1 MGRRISGRFL
11 RNSFLRSFFRRNSFR
26 RSLFPQSSFQR
37 SLLFS
42 LCSLY
47 RMVMVGTKWEES
59 ARVEMLFSWCCRWF
73 FPFTRPAVHELERN
87 VTTAEHT
94 ATMRYL
100 MNAFMFWLISILPPF
115 SFVSRRRFPVRDS
128 KDSLQGLES
137 GLTNFGL
144 NSASQLEKNIF
155 PVRKVIFQ
163 RFLNHDAKI
172 RHSSYPVVRCRA
184 MPCDAGTFSLKFPKI
199 LPFSCCSVK
208 CLILPF
214 SLL

>member
-1 MGRRISGRFL
+1 MGIWSRRISGRFR
-11 RNSFLRSFFRRNSFR
+11 RNFFRRNSFR

-42 LCSLY
+42 IYSLY

-73 FPFTRPAVHELERN
+73 FPITRPAVHELERN

-115 SFVSRRRFPVRDS
+115 SFVSRRRISERISSLSGGFPFRMVPFRDGS
-128 KDSLQGLES
+128 
-137 GLTNFGL
+137 
-144 NSASQLEKNIF
+144 
-155 PVRKVIFQ
+155 
-163 RFLNHDAKI
+163 FL
-172 RHSSYPVVRCRA
+172 
-184 MPCDAGTFSLKFPKI
+184 GKFPFGFLLCRRFSGKRFEGLVAGLGVWFDEFWFEFQ
-199 LPFSCCSVK
+199 LPS
-208 CLILPF
+208 
-214 SLL
+214 

>member
-1 MGRRISGRFL
+1 M
-11 RNSFLRSFFRRNSFR
+11 
-26 RSLFPQSSFQR
+26 
-37 SLLFS
+37 
-42 LCSLY
+42 
-47 RMVMVGTKWEES
+47 
-59 ARVEMLFSWCCRWF
+59 
-73 FPFTRPAVHELERN
+73 
-87 VTTAEHT
+87 TTAEHT

-115 SFVSRRRFPVRDS
+115 SFVSRRRFSERISSLSGGSLSFFFFSEYFPVRDS

-155 PVRKVIFQ
+155 PVGKVIFQ

-184 MPCDAGTFSLKFPKI
+184 MPCDCETFSLKSPKI
-199 LPFSCCSVK
+199 LPFS
-208 CLILPF
+208 
-214 SLL
+214 LL

>member
-1 MGRRISGRFL
+1 MGIWSRRISGLFR
-11 RNSFLRSFFRRNSFR
+11 RSFFRRNSFR

-42 LCSLY
+42 IYSLY

-73 FPFTRPAVHELERN
+73 FPITRPAVHELERN

-115 SFVSRRRFPVRDS
+115 SFVSRRRISERISSLSGWFLFRMVPFRESSLSGFSFSGKFPFGFILLRRFPVRDS

-144 NSASQLEKNIF
+144 NFSF
-155 PVRKVIFQ
+155 PVREK
-163 RFLNHDAKI
+163 
-172 RHSSYPVVRCRA
+172 Y
-184 MPCDAGTFSLKFPKI
+184 FP
-199 LPFSCCSVK
+199 S
-208 CLILPF
+208 
-214 SLL
+214 

>member
-1 MGRRISGRFL
+1 MGRRISGR
-11 RNSFLRSFFRRNSFR
+11 FR

-73 FPFTRPAVHELERN
+73 FPITRPAVHELERN

-100 MNAFMFWLISILPPF
+100 MNAFMFWLINILPPF
-115 SFVSRRRFPVRDS
+115 SFVSRRRFPEKIS
-128 KDSLQGLES
+128 SLSGKFPFGFILFRRFSGKRFEGLVA
-137 GLTNFGL
+137 GLGVWFDEFWFEF
-144 NSASQLEKNIF
+144 SF
-155 PVRKVIFQ
+155 PVREK
-163 RFLNHDAKI
+163 
-172 RHSSYPVVRCRA
+172 Y
-184 MPCDAGTFSLKFPKI
+184 FP
-199 LPFSCCSVK
+199 S
-208 CLILPF
+208 
-214 SLL
+214 

>member
-1 MGRRISGRFL
+1 
-11 RNSFLRSFFRRNSFR
+11 
-26 RSLFPQSSFQR
+26 
-37 SLLFS
+37 
-42 LCSLY
+42 
-47 RMVMVGTKWEES
+47 
-59 ARVEMLFSWCCRWF
+59 MLFSWCCRWF
-73 FPFTRPAVHELERN
+73 FPITSPAVHELERN
-87 VTTAEHT
+87 VTTAEHP

-100 MNAFMFWLISILPPF
+100 MNAFIFWLISILPPF
-115 SFVSRRRFPVRDS
+115 SFVSRRRFSERISSLSGGSLLGWFPFVFFFSEDFPVRDS

-155 PVRKVIFQ
+155 PVGKVIFQ

-184 MPCDAGTFSLKFPKI
+184 IVKHLVWNPLKFYHFRFYRAKFYQFRVI
-199 LPFSCCSVK
+199 VLNALVLPV
-208 CLILPF
+208 

>member
-1 MGRRISGRFL
+1 MGIWSRRISGLFR
-11 RNSFLRSFFRRNSFR
+11 RSFFRRNSFR

-42 LCSLY
+42 IYSLY

-73 FPFTRPAVHELERN
+73 FPITRPAVHELERN

-115 SFVSRRRFPVRDS
+115 SFVSRRRISRKDFLAFGRVPFQDGSFSGWFLFGRFP
-128 KDSLQGLES
+128 
-137 GLTNFGL
+137 F
-144 NSASQLEKNIF
+144 
-155 PVRKVIFQ
+155 
-163 RFLNHDAKI
+163 RF
-172 RHSSYPVVRCRA
+172 YP
-184 MPCDAGTFSLKFPKI
+184 FPKI
-199 LPFSCCSVK
+199 FR
-208 CLILPF
+208 
-214 SLL
+214 

>member
-1 MGRRISGRFL
+1 
-11 RNSFLRSFFRRNSFR
+11 
-26 RSLFPQSSFQR
+26 
-37 SLLFS
+37 
-42 LCSLY
+42 
-47 RMVMVGTKWEES
+47 
-59 ARVEMLFSWCCRWF
+59 MLFSWCCRWF
-73 FPFTRPAVHELERN
+73 FPITSPAVHELERN

-115 SFVSRRRFPVRDS
+115 SFVSRRRISERISSLSGGGFRDGSLSVLSFSEDFPVRDS

-184 MPCDAGTFSLKFPKI
+184 MSCDCGTFSLKSPKI
-199 LPFSCCSVK
+199 LPV
-208 CLILPF
+208 
-214 SLL
+214 SLFRAKFYQFRVIALRTLKWISEKAMRKDLCP

>member
-1 MGRRISGRFL
+1 M
-11 RNSFLRSFFRRNSFR
+11 
-26 RSLFPQSSFQR
+26 
-37 SLLFS
+37 
-42 LCSLY
+42 
-47 RMVMVGTKWEES
+47 
-59 ARVEMLFSWCCRWF
+59 
-73 FPFTRPAVHELERN
+73 
-87 VTTAEHT
+87 TTAEHT

-115 SFVSRRRFPVRDS
+115 SFVSRRRISERISSLSGGSLSFFFFSEYFPVRDS

-155 PVRKVIFQ
+155 PVGKVIFQ

-184 MPCDAGTFSLKFPKI
+184 MPCDCETFSLKSPKI
-199 LPFSCCSVK
+199 LPFS
-208 CLILPF
+208 
-214 SLL
+214 LL

>member
-1 MGRRISGRFL
+1 M
-11 RNSFLRSFFRRNSFR
+11 
-26 RSLFPQSSFQR
+26 
-37 SLLFS
+37 
-42 LCSLY
+42 
-47 RMVMVGTKWEES
+47 
-59 ARVEMLFSWCCRWF
+59 
-73 FPFTRPAVHELERN
+73 
-87 VTTAEHT
+87 TTAEHT

-100 MNAFMFWLISILPPF
+100 MNAFIFWLISILPPF
-115 SFVSRRRFPVRDS
+115 SFVSRRRFSERISSLSGWFPFVFFFSEDFPVRDS

-155 PVRKVIFQ
+155 PVGKVIFQ

-199 LPFSCCSVK
+199 LPFS
-208 CLILPF
+208 
-214 SLL
+214 LL

>member
-1 MGRRISGRFL
+1 
-11 RNSFLRSFFRRNSFR
+11 
-26 RSLFPQSSFQR
+26 
-37 SLLFS
+37 
-42 LCSLY
+42 
-47 RMVMVGTKWEES
+47 MVGTKWEES

-73 FPFTRPAVHELERN
+73 FPITRPAVHELERN

-115 SFVSRRRFPVRDS
+115 SFVSCRRFSERISSLSVLSFSEDFPVRDS

-155 PVRKVIFQ
+155 PVGKVIFQ

-184 MPCDAGTFSLKFPKI
+184 MPCDCETFSLKSPKI
-199 LPFSCCSVK
+199 LPFS
-208 CLILPF
+208 
-214 SLL
+214 LL

>member
-1 MGRRISGRFL
+1 MGRVCPGGDVVLLMLSLVLSDHEPRSTRVGKECDDGRAHGHDEIPDECFHVL
-11 RNSFLRSFFRRNSFR
+11 AHKHFAPLLASSLAEEYQKGFPRFREGSLSVLSFS
-26 RSLFPQSSFQR
+26 
-37 SLLFS
+37 
-42 LCSLY
+42 
-47 RMVMVGTKWEES
+47 ED
-59 ARVEMLFSWCCRWF
+59 
-73 FPFTRPAVHELERN
+73 
-87 VTTAEHT
+87 
-94 ATMRYL
+94 
-100 MNAFMFWLISILPPF
+100 
-115 SFVSRRRFPVRDS
+115 FPVRDS

-184 MPCDAGTFSLKFPKI
+184 MSCDAGTFSLKSPKI
-199 LPFSCCSVK
+199 LP
-208 CLILPF
+208 I